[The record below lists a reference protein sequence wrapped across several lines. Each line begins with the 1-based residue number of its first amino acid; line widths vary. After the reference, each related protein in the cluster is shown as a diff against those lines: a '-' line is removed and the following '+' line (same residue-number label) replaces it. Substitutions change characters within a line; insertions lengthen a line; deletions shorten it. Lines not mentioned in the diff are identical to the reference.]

1 MFFKK
6 PEQQSAE
13 IKCENVVRRVHAN
26 AVIPSYTAGSKKQKH
41 YITPG
46 LINKTL
52 SIGAEKDNTASDGH
66 LSHLLLPHPN
76 LRTWLEFQA
85 GGVITGS

>member
-1 MFFKK
+1 MLSSRHI
-6 PEQQSAE
+6 Q
-13 IKCENVVRRVHAN
+13 RD
-26 AVIPSYTAGSKKQKH
+26 SKRQKH